1 MHVFGRKAR
10 SWRKQRK
17 RGVSPIIATILL
29 VAITVVLAA
38 VLYILISGLTKGPGN
53 TPLSTAFGFG
63 TATAQNPAAATAGEC
78 AAGDYC
84 YSISISEASSGLTA
98 TDLQFKMT
106 TNTGTTV
113 PIVGFY
119 IDGATAAQGY
129 LTAGAAPNNN
139 PTTTWT
145 VGAGTIT
152 STTVMS
158 GTFTLWID
166 VNHGGVS
173 PFNSGD
179 QLTAYGV
186 GSFSSSVGPLTLP

>member
-10 SWRKQRK
+10 SWRKGRK

-63 TATAQNPAAATAGEC
+63 TPTQVNPTAATAGQC
-78 AAGDYC
+78 AAAHFC
-84 YSISISEASSGLTA
+84 YEISISEASSGLTPN
-98 TDLQFKMT
+98 DVQLKMT
-106 TNTGTTV
+106 SNTGTT
-113 PIVGFY
+113 IVGVTFY

-129 LTAGAAPNNN
+129 LTGGAATN
-139 PTTTWT
+139 PSSNPWA

-152 STTVMS
+152 GTTVFS
-158 GTFTLWID
+158 GTFTIWID
-166 VNHGGVS
+166 AGAASVYGQ
-173 PFNSGD
+173 GD
-179 QLTAYGV
+179 QLTAFGI
-186 GSFSSSVGPLTLP
+186 GAFSSSVGPLTLP